1 MMCDDVGHTHIMEEL
16 MSDTEP
22 KKYRAKLTLEM
33 DETDAQK
40 LIQMFKEGKL
50 DDLGIR
56 GVERLDSPGAHS
68 ERVRD
73 MRQPDPKNQGRTS

>member
-1 MMCDDVGHTHIMEEL
+1 

-22 KKYRAKLTLEM
+22 KKYKAQLTLEM
-33 DETDAQK
+33 DEADAQK
-40 LIQMFKEGKL
+40 LIQMFNEGKL

-68 ERVRD
+68 DRVRE
-73 MRQPDPKNQGRTS
+73 MRQPDPTKHGRTS